1 MRHAATWEIHHRRER
16 RFPVYDSP
24 GLPHAS
30 SHLLIFP
37 PPFAILPLLLIA
49 HIPPGIIFPVVTRI
63 FFYQQEAFMTLHSLL
78 RTFIPWPLVLLLSLS
93 IVATVEADEVI
104 LKNGDRL
111 TGTVVSAK
119 EGKLTFNTPYAGDVA
134 IAMDAIAS
142 INSDTDV
149 TLRFNGKEVLNG
161 KLATDDDQ
169 ITLQASEVRGTTP
182 IDWTQVRSINVPDTY
197 WDGNVY
203 LGGTQQAGNTERL
216 SVSFG
221 ADATRRSLQD
231 RFSLSFLYNY
241 AEEDGELTTR
251 DTYGSLKYDYFFAQK
266 FYGLLSLE
274 MLKDKFKDL
283 NLRTVVGPGVGYQLW
298 EDDIKA
304 LALEAGIAYFSEDR
318 VDGED
323 DQWITARMGAN
334 AGWQITPWLKFTDR
348 LLLYPQFESL
358 GDYTLRNEAAMLT
371 SLGGSWSLRLAN
383 VLERDSDPAEDV
395 KKNDSKTSLSL
406 QYSF

>member
-1 MRHAATWEIHHRRER
+1 
-16 RFPVYDSP
+16 
-24 GLPHAS
+24 
-30 SHLLIFP
+30 
-37 PPFAILPLLLIA
+37 
-49 HIPPGIIFPVVTRI
+49 
-63 FFYQQEAFMTLHSLL
+63 MTPHSLL
-78 RTFIPWPLVLLLSLS
+78 RAFIPWNFILLLSMS
-93 IVATVEADEVI
+93 IVPTVEADELI

-111 TGTVVSAK
+111 TGSVVSAK

-149 TLRFNGKEVLNG
+149 TLRFNGKEVLSG

-169 ITLQASEVRGTTP
+169 ITLQASEVRGATP

-197 WDGNVY
+197 WDGSVF
-203 LGGTQQAGNTERL
+203 LGSTNQAGNTERT

-221 ADATRRSLQD
+221 AEAMRRSLRD

-251 DTYGSLKYDYFFAQK
+251 DTYGSLKYDYFFTQK

-283 NLRTVVGPGVGYQLW
+283 NLRTIVGPGLGYQLW

-304 LALEAGIAYFSEDR
+304 LALEASIAYFSEDR

-323 DQWITARMGAN
+323 DQWITARLGAN
-334 AGWQITPWLKFTDR
+334 ARWQITPWLKFTDR
-348 LLLYPQFESL
+348 LLLYPQLESF
-358 GDYTLRNEAAMLT
+358 GDYTLRNEGALLT
-371 SLGGSWSLRLAN
+371 SLGGSWSLRLSN
-383 VLERDSDPAEDV
+383 VWERDSDPAEDI
-395 KKNDSKTSLSL
+395 KKDDFKTSLSL